1 MQKNT
6 WKIQQ
11 TFMIK
16 IFQFRKQEKNC
27 LKLIKEAMEKP
38 VNIIFNGECLNA
50 LLLRWKRK
58 QKHPLL
64 PLLFNIILEDNIVGK
79 ITKRHTHIERS
90 K

>member
-1 MQKNT
+1 MQ
-6 WKIQQ
+6 KIQQ

-50 LLLRWKRK
+50 LLLR
-58 QKHPLL
+58 
-64 PLLFNIILEDNIVGK
+64 
-79 ITKRHTHIERS
+79 
-90 K
+90 